1 MKLLRR
7 LKCDKG
13 AELIEF
19 ALVFP
24 LLLLVALGIMDFGLL
39 FQRYQAVT
47 NAARE
52 GARLAV
58 LPDPTVGTAEARA
71 REYMA
76 AGQLPGAN
84 SAAVDVNRS
93 ASMTVNGAPVSAS
106 QVTIDYP
113 FTFVVLQPVAR
124 LVSPGTSVGG
134 PLTIRAQALMRN
146 ESQ

>member
-1 MKLLRR
+1 MMTRVKSERGAALLE
-7 LKCDKG
+7 
-13 AELIEF
+13 AAITI
-19 ALVFP
+19 P
-24 LLLLVALGIMDFGLL
+24 MLLLISVGIFEFGRAWQTWQVL
-39 FQRYQAVT
+39 T

-58 LPDPTVGTAEARA
+58 LPDPTAGNAETRA

-76 AGQLPGAN
+76 AGQLPGAR
-84 SAAVDVNRS
+84 SAAVDVNPS
-93 ASMTVNGAPVSAS
+93 ASMTVNGAAVSAS

-134 PLTIRAQALMRN
+134 PLTMRAQALMRN

>member
-1 MKLLRR
+1 MRTRIKSERGAALLE
-7 LKCDKG
+7 
-13 AELIEF
+13 AAITI
-19 ALVFP
+19 P
-24 LLLLVALGIMDFGLL
+24 MLLLISVGIFEFGRAWQTWQVL
-39 FQRYQAVT
+39 T

-58 LPDPTVGTAEARA
+58 LPDPTPGNAETRA

-93 ASMTVNGAPVSAS
+93 ASMTVNGAAVSAS

-134 PLTIRAQALMRN
+134 PLTMRAQALMRN

>member
-1 MKLLRR
+1 
-7 LKCDKG
+7 
-13 AELIEF
+13 
-19 ALVFP
+19 
-24 LLLLVALGIMDFGLL
+24 
-39 FQRYQAVT
+39 
-47 NAARE
+47 
-52 GARLAV
+52 
-58 LPDPTVGTAEARA
+58 
-71 REYMA
+71 MA

-84 SAAVDVNRS
+84 TAAVDVNRS
-93 ASMTVNGAPVSAS
+93 ASMTVNGAAVSAS